1 MPFRWSLPLWA
12 LALVIALSSSLPSRA
27 TEPARSAKP
36 ASPALS
42 SLDIQG
48 YMGTWYQVAHYPNRF
63 QDQCVK
69 DSTATYKL
77 LPDGRVEVINRCAT
91 DGGLEQVAGVAEPRD
106 SSIVDGRLE
115 PARLRVAFV
124 PWWMRAVSAFWG
136 AYDVV
141 YMSASRDT
149 VVVSE
154 PSQQYLWVLSRKSTI
169 DASRWNEVREFLQ
182 RAGFDLARVKRDV
195 HSPSGSSKES
205 S

>member
-1 MPFRWSLPLWA
+1 
-12 LALVIALSSSLPSRA
+12 
-27 TEPARSAKP
+27 
-36 ASPALS
+36 
-42 SLDIQG
+42 
-48 YMGTWYQVAHYPNRF
+48 MGTWYQVAHYPNRF

-77 LPDGRVEVINRCAT
+77 LPDSRVEVINRCAT
-91 DGGLEQVAGVAEPRD
+91 DSGVERVQGVAEPRQ
-106 SSIVDGRLE
+106 STIVDGRLE

-154 PSQQYLWVLSRKSTI
+154 PTQQYLWVLSRKSTI
-169 DASRWNEVREFLQ
+169 DESRWNEVREFLQ
-182 RAGFDLARVKRDV
+182 RAGFDLARIKRDV

-205 S
+205 P